1 MPTDRPIR
9 IWLEL
14 VSFSLAWGGDGD
26 EPGTAGELIRRPHLQ
41 PARPSAE

>member
-1 MPTDRPIR
+1 MRTDRPIR

-26 EPGTAGELIRRPHLQ
+26 EPGTVRELIRRPHLQ